1 MPAALILAIASAIAA
16 VRALHPIPI
25 RIPHTSRR
33 DRKHA
38 LTRIR
43 HPTACLAAI
52 TAVLASAAPAQ
63 PAPPVAHPQAAHHLQ
78 LPMKHEPYTW
88 RLPDGTVLVRGL
100 TDAQGRAPVKA
111 TPGQTAY
118 VLEMLWGEFPMQ
130 VPGACWQG
138 SAAAFR
144 DCVRIGERR
153 DTADQLAEQRQD
165 DAQRRE
171 QDRVRQQRVA
181 WALRALA
188 PASPRQIVAQALQD
202 QRRWMRTPAAGTALN
217 AWTCRT
223 LTLAPPSPR
232 AQATFERAAKL
243 RGAEADL
250 AYAEAAAL
258 GHWRAAARLATR
270 MLEDEDWESAQA
282 VVAWLLR
289 QNVPAGHNRL
299 ADLIGTSDAGS
310 LQLATAL
317 RWRAAQAGDPV
328 AQSLMARHFA
338 DAGKPDVARA
348 LQACA
353 RRQNPAL

>member
-1 MPAALILAIASAIAA
+1 
-16 VRALHPIPI
+16 
-25 RIPHTSRR
+25 
-33 DRKHA
+33 
-38 LTRIR
+38 
-43 HPTACLAAI
+43 
-52 TAVLASAAPAQ
+52 
-63 PAPPVAHPQAAHHLQ
+63 
-78 LPMKHEPYTW
+78 
-88 RLPDGTVLVRGL
+88 
-100 TDAQGRAPVKA
+100 
-111 TPGQTAY
+111 
-118 VLEMLWGEFPMQ
+118 
-130 VPGACWQG
+130 
-138 SAAAFR
+138 
-144 DCVRIGERR
+144 
-153 DTADQLAEQRQD
+153 
-165 DAQRRE
+165 
-171 QDRVRQQRVA
+171 
-181 WALRALA
+181 
-188 PASPRQIVAQALQD
+188 
-202 QRRWMRTPAAGTALN
+202 
-217 AWTCRT
+217 
-223 LTLAPPSPR
+223 
-232 AQATFERAAKL
+232 L

-299 ADLIGTSDAGS
+299 ADLIGTVSSYEHGASDAGS